1 MAQFN
6 VVNAK
11 GEVVGTVESDLG
23 VKLSAADKARPGSGG
38 KRYITCRVT
47 LGDFSAS
54 TSIWQ
59 TGTKAAKPEA
69 KIVETL
75 KL

>member
-1 MAQFN
+1 MVAFN

-11 GEVVGTVESDLG
+11 GEVVGTVETDLDI
-23 VKLSAADKARPGSGG
+23 KLSNAVEGKPNTGG
-38 KRYITCRVT
+38 KRYITARVT

-59 TGTKAAKPEA
+59 TGTKQAKPVA
-69 KIVETL
+69 KSVGKLTL
-75 KL
+75 